1 MFGSRYMVLLLAVF
15 AIGCGRTPQ
24 LGPDEAT
31 FNSVDALYTAVT
43 ARRTDLL
50 TNCETRLRER
60 HDAGKLPDAAW
71 TELSSIIATSREGK
85 WEAAAERLYDF
96 MKRQEMRTGFE
107 SAKPHKR

>member
-1 MFGSRYMVLLLAVF
+1 MLRRRFILLLLAT
-15 AIGCGRTPQ
+15 ITLGCGRTPQ

-50 TNCETRLRER
+50 TACETRLRER

-71 TELSSIIATSREGK
+71 TELCSIIATSRDGK
-85 WEAAAERLYDF
+85 WEAAAERLYAF
-96 MKRQEMRTGFE
+96 MKRQEMRSGIE